1 MTEWTIEDD
10 KALLKKLVQ
19 SNVND
24 LMKKHRESE
33 RKMFDR
39 VCPKC
44 FRALKTSTNTLVCL
58 NCDIKWRIG
67 WQDGKANFEEVKKRV

>member
-1 MTEWTIEDD
+1 
-10 KALLKKLVQ
+10 
-19 SNVND
+19 
-24 LMKKHRESE
+24 
-33 RKMFDR
+33 MFDR

-44 FRALKTSTNTLVCL
+44 YRALKTSTNTLVCL